1 MAPNLLPKENRSA
14 VECIESFDW
23 IEVTQEVLVADAWV
37 RPLSSWR
44 RLLFFSSFS
53 LPPGAVTDPLPLS
66 PGGRRAH
73 ARPDGVERLGRPASL
88 RRTVAERG
96 SPLNQVPR
104 LPGYPRL

>member
-44 RLLFFSSFS
+44 RLLFFFLG
-53 LPPGAVTDPLPLS
+53 LPPNRGGDGS
-66 PGGRRAH
+66 PTVVPGEHSTH
-73 ARPDGVERLGRPASL
+73 ARPESIVPLSVRLRSKPHAPMLLASEL
-88 RRTVAERG
+88 AARFDK
-96 SPLNQVPR
+96 
-104 LPGYPRL
+104 